1 MLSDCLKCFQILNDG
16 DMALMDMGAE
26 YHFYGSDI
34 TCSYPVST
42 SKIGHLSVPNFSV
55 YYLDLFVPFSLLKES
70 TPLHCV
76 LCYKLFFMCHQLQD
90 VVFIIRSMVGHRG
103 HLPCFFTWS

>member
-1 MLSDCLKCFQILNDG
+1 MTIGRYAVHRSLTVHVLSFFEGALTCVPSWSLGFHVCFSNMLSDCLKCFQTLNDG

-42 SKIGHLSVPNFSV
+42 SKIRHLSV
-55 YYLDLFVPFSLLKES
+55 YYLELFVPFSLLN
-70 TPLHCV
+70 
-76 LCYKLFFMCHQLQD
+76 
-90 VVFIIRSMVGHRG
+90 
-103 HLPCFFTWS
+103 